1 MAIVDSAA
9 GLEVVGAAAS
19 ASAGIPRILALRPDV
34 VVLDTVLPDGDGIEL
49 CRAIRAREPLIRV
62 LALNAIA
69 ADDKMLFDAIRGGVS
84 GYLQK
89 HISGAELVDAVRRVA
104 EGQSLLDPAV
114 IAQLLDRLSNGAPQ
128 APDEL
133 RRLSEREADVLRFV
147 AEGLTNREIA
157 DRMHLAEKT
166 VKTYVSSMMAK
177 LGVTS
182 RVKAAVLATQ
192 LLSAPTT
199 AGTAA

>member
-9 GLEVVGAAAS
+9 GLEVVGEAAS
-19 ASAGIPRILALRPDV
+19 AGAGIPRILALRPDV

-49 CRAIRAREPLIRV
+49 CRAIRSREPLIRV

-69 ADDKMLFDAIRGGVS
+69 ADDKTLFDAIRGGIS
-84 GYLQK
+84 GYLMK
-89 HISGAELVDAVRRVA
+89 HISGAELVDSIRRVA
-104 EGQSLLDPAV
+104 EGHSLIDPAV
-114 IAQLLDRLSNGAPQ
+114 IAQLLDRLSDGAPQ

-192 LLSAPTT
+192 LLAAPTT

>member
-182 RVKAAVLATQ
+182 RVKAAVLATH

-199 AGTAA
+199 SGTAA